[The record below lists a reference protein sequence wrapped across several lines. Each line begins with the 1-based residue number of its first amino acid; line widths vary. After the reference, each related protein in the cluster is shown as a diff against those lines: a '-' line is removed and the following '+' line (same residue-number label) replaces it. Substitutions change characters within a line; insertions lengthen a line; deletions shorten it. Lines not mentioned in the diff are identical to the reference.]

1 MRTHSLVIALL
12 LAALPG
18 CVLHHVSS
26 DSDAARFAGAWETP
40 RLKQQAVVLDLK
52 TEGGCDAAT
61 VFADAT
67 KILVDSGEFRPA
79 SAGEKATVKIELTVR
94 VRRKTHV
101 LKTVCNAVILYAW
114 PIDAQDYIC
123 EVFAVVRTPSG
134 ELIERCYAQGR
145 GRGELWLGYAL
156 WPKWMW
162 NRERADVI
170 RRDTLRAAT
179 VKMCRALMP
188 KVKK

>member
-1 MRTHSLVIALL
+1 MRTLSLVIALL

-26 DSDAARFAGAWETP
+26 DSDAARFAGVWETP
-40 RLKQQAVVLDLK
+40 RLPQQATVLDLQ
-52 TEGGCDAAT
+52 TEGDCDGAAA
-61 VFADAT
+61 FADAT
-67 KILVDSGEFRPA
+67 KILVDSGKFRPA
-79 SAGEKATVKIELTVR
+79 AAGEKAAVKIELTVR

-123 EVFAVVRTPSG
+123 EVFAVARKPSG
-134 ELIERCYAQGR
+134 ELIRRCYAQGR

-179 VKMCRALMP
+179 VKICRALMP